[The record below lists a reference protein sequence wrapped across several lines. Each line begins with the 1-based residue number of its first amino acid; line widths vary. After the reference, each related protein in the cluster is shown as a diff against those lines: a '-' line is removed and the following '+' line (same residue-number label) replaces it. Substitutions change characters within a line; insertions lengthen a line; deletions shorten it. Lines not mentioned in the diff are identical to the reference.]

1 MQSGIPRVSE
11 AVQRFAFDPLL
22 AAFAFAFA
30 IASASALL
38 FLFDRWGGY
47 FGNVVSP
54 ASHKLAALEGLRG
67 VLAFSVVMHHAYCWY
82 FFTQYG
88 VWTTGNSV
96 IFARLADFG
105 VIQFFYLSGFLFWRK
120 LMKTGRIPVAKFYLS
135 RFVRIGPVYYFC
147 VGAAIFLGFSLTG
160 LKLQVSIETLASS
173 LLPWF
178 LFSLGGQT
186 EVNHAD
192 IARITCGVTWTL
204 ALEWLFYLSLPFL
217 GWFSR
222 NARRLLHYA
231 LAFGLLFL
239 LGRYFRAGSANE
251 GLLHS
256 ASSILAEYSKFM
268 LVGFGGGILI
278 AALEPQLRSRLQRL
292 LPWRNWI
299 LLGLYLAY
307 LLVPGIATAGQALV
321 LAGFALV
328 AQGADLFGLLGSRA
342 IRLLGVFSYPMYL
355 VHGIVYYS
363 AMRLRG
369 GIHAVSLRAYLGETA
384 VCVAIIVLLAAI
396 IHLLLER
403 PTMRLSERIARRALV
418 PQAIE
423 PEQGLAQDSSSR

>member
-1 MQSGIPRVSE
+1 VSE

-22 AAFAFAFA
+22 AALAFAFA
-30 IASASALL
+30 MATASALL

-47 FGNVVSP
+47 FGNAVSP
-54 ASHKLAALEGLRG
+54 ASQKLAALEGLRG

-120 LMKTGRIPVAKFYLS
+120 LMKTGRIPVASFYLS
-135 RFVRIGPVYYFC
+135 RFVRIGPVYYC
-147 VGAAIFLGFSLTG
+147 CIGAAILLGFSLTG
-160 LKLQVSIETLASS
+160 LKLQVSTGTLASS

-178 LFSLGGQT
+178 LFSLGGQGA
-186 EVNHAD
+186 VNRAD

-222 NARRLLHYA
+222 NARRLFIYA

-239 LGRYFRAGSANE
+239 LSRYFRAGTAEE

-278 AALEPQLRSRLQRL
+278 AALEPRSQNRLQRL

-307 LLVPGIATAGQALV
+307 LLVPGIANAGQVLV

-328 AQGADLFGLLGSRA
+328 VQGADLFGMLSIRA
-342 IRLLGVFSYPMYL
+342 VRLLGVISYPMYL

-363 AMRLRG
+363 AMQLRG
-369 GIHAVSLRAYLGETA
+369 GFQAVSLPAYMAETA
-384 VCVAIIVLLAAI
+384 ACVGIILLLATI
-396 IHLLLER
+396 VHLLLER

-418 PQAIE
+418 PQTIE
-423 PEQGLAQDSSSR
+423 PEQRLEKESSSR

>member
-1 MQSGIPRVSE
+1 
-11 AVQRFAFDPLL
+11 
-22 AAFAFAFA
+22 
-30 IASASALL
+30 
-38 FLFDRWGGY
+38 
-47 FGNVVSP
+47 
-54 ASHKLAALEGLRG
+54 
-67 VLAFSVVMHHAYCWY
+67 
-82 FFTQYG
+82 
-88 VWTTGNSV
+88 
-96 IFARLADFG
+96 
-105 VIQFFYLSGFLFWRK
+105 
-120 LMKTGRIPVAKFYLS
+120 
-135 RFVRIGPVYYFC
+135 
-147 VGAAIFLGFSLTG
+147 
-160 LKLQVSIETLASS
+160 
-173 LLPWF
+173 
-178 LFSLGGQT
+178 
-186 EVNHAD
+186 
-192 IARITCGVTWTL
+192 
-204 ALEWLFYLSLPFL
+204 
-217 GWFSR
+217 
-222 NARRLLHYA
+222 
-231 LAFGLLFL
+231 
-239 LGRYFRAGSANE
+239 
-251 GLLHS
+251 
-256 ASSILAEYSKFM
+256 M

-369 GIHAVSLRAYLGETA
+369 GIHAVSLPAYLGETA
-384 VCVAIIVLLAAI
+384 VCVAIILLLAAI

-423 PEQGLAQDSSSR
+423 PEQGLAQESSSR